1 MSVTLGIVEQS
12 GGTIEVQSEPGQGT
26 TFTVFFPLVEDAAAE
41 SERREIVPGVK
52 GTATILV
59 AEDHPEVRKFTVSAL
74 RSYGY
79 RVIEAD
85 NSEHVL
91 GLINRERGRVDLIVT
106 DVVMPDLGGREM
118 VAVVRNRWPHVKV
131 LFMSGYSED
140 AVLLHGVLE
149 ENSTFIEKPFTPGQL
164 ASKVQ
169 ELLIQSES
177 A

>member
-1 MSVTLGIVEQS
+1 
-12 GGTIEVQSEPGQGT
+12 
-26 TFTVFFPLVEDAAAE
+26 
-41 SERREIVPGVK
+41 
-52 GTATILV
+52 
-59 AEDHPEVRKFTVSAL
+59 
-74 RSYGY
+74 
-79 RVIEAD
+79 
-85 NSEHVL
+85 
-91 GLINRERGRVDLIVT
+91 
-106 DVVMPDLGGREM
+106 M